1 MKILIVDDQ
10 RGARRVLS
18 KILDSLP
25 GVELAEAKTLEQAI
39 EWIDTRPPD
48 LILLDIRL
56 SNDPD
61 ETGGLDVLR
70 RVATTHPGI
79 AVVIVSAS
87 SEIDMI
93 RQAMRLGAK
102 DYVLKDELSPELL
115 VPIVEGLRERMNLRG
130 EVARLRERVERTW
143 GLNAIVGRSAP
154 MVRVRQLVSRVADS
168 DATILIRG
176 ETGAGKEMVARAL
189 HEMSPRREHPFVPI
203 NCSALPAALMESLMF
218 GHERGAFTGADSR
231 KPGQFE
237 LAGAGTILLDE
248 VAEMPIDLQAKLL
261 RVLEDR
267 RFRPLGAAAEIPLAA
282 RVLASTHVDLESR
295 LSGGQLRDDLYYRLN
310 VVTIAVPSLDERKE
324 DIPELVLAFAAELP
338 RKIHFTSDAMAWL
351 ARRSWPGNVRELRNI
366 VERVS
371 LLAERSTVNRALL
384 EEFAAEPTQTTK
396 DMDQLVDRVLAL
408 TESSGSKIDALERS
422 LMARALAAC
431 GGNQTAAA
439 GLLGIDRQVFSR
451 LWRKLGE
458 EGGGGED

>member
-237 LAGAGTILLDE
+237 LAGAGTIL
-248 VAEMPIDLQAKLL
+248 